1 MLTID
6 PMHNLYL
13 GTAKYIFN
21 DIWIKNGVITNA
33 HLEKVNERI
42 SSLIIPPEV
51 RFGRL
56 PASMGCSSSLTAEQW
71 MLWVNYYSLYCLYQ
85 VIPSEHLE
93 CWRHFVLAS
102 RLLCKRQISKDEV
115 RIADALLMQFC
126 CLFEVLYGPQAVT
139 TNIHL
144 HAHLADCIEDYGPMS
159 NFWLFSFE
167 RLNGILGDE
176 PTNNHSIE
184 VQLTNHFLEDNSHFQ
199 LLSSIPRAASDITNI
214 FLLSVVDCVYSF
226 TSTRHLDMTSTNSP
240 VEDIVLPTKYTISTF
255 SETEMGVL
263 SKIYHQV
270 FPSVFNQDESL
281 YSPRSYRKLLY
292 VTIKGQK
299 VKAGQYV
306 RAKSVFPFTNSGA
319 PPIRTVFTDPDIRPA
334 KIHYFISHSIQVSD
348 TECSTHA
355 FALASWPMQ
364 HPLQH
369 PIGKPFEV
377 WCSSL
382 YESCPNNCILPV
394 GNIVSS
400 SLVAHQVFEEE
411 TVLVT
416 VPLIL

>member
-1 MLTID
+1 
-6 PMHNLYL
+6 
-13 GTAKYIFN
+13 
-21 DIWIKNGVITNA
+21 
-33 HLEKVNERI
+33 
-42 SSLIIPPEV
+42 
-51 RFGRL
+51 
-56 PASMGCSSSLTAEQW
+56 
-71 MLWVNYYSLYCLYQ
+71 
-85 VIPSEHLE
+85 
-93 CWRHFVLAS
+93 
-102 RLLCKRQISKDEV
+102 
-115 RIADALLMQFC
+115 
-126 CLFEVLYGPQAVT
+126 
-139 TNIHL
+139 
-144 HAHLADCIEDYGPMS
+144 MS

-167 RLNGILGDE
+167 RLHGILGDE

-184 VQLTNHFLEDNSHFQ
+184 VQLTSHFLEDNSHFQ

-214 FLLSVVDCVYSF
+214 FLHLVVDCAYSF

-281 YSPRSYRKLLY
+281 YLPRSYR
-292 VTIKGQK
+292 
-299 VKAGQYV
+299 
-306 RAKSVFPFTNSGA
+306 
-319 PPIRTVFTDPDIRPA
+319 
-334 KIHYFISHSIQVSD
+334 D

-369 PIGKPFEV
+369 PIGKPLEV

-400 SLVAHQVFEEE
+400 LLVAHQVFEDE